1 MIDHDMNMRWNW
13 TILQFQVYN
22 ILPLVVVA
30 AWVVVAGFSVVV
42 VVGFTVVV
50 VVFSVVVVVFSVV
63 VVVFWVVVVG
73 ARSLVQKI
81 LFVLNSWV
89 FIL

>member
-1 MIDHDMNMRWNW
+1 MVYMIYYMLMIDHDMNMRWNW
-13 TILQFQVYN
+13 TILKFQVYN

-50 VVFSVVVVVFSVV
+50 VVFSVVVIVFSVI
-63 VVVFWVVVVG
+63 VVG
-73 ARSLVQKI
+73 ARILVQNFF
-81 LFVLNSWV
+81 LRFE
-89 FIL
+89 